1 MADNGYID
9 LDSTIA
15 FGDNE
20 NDVGMIEL
28 AEIGVAMENGIPLA
42 LEKADKIAKHHDIG
56 GLGLFMQEEIL

>member
-1 MADNGYID
+1 
-9 LDSTIA
+9 
-15 FGDNE
+15 
-20 NDVGMIEL
+20 VGMIEL